1 MNTVMGNSLWHL
13 VMQSDA
19 VSKVVLIILLLLSML
34 CWSIFFYYLLLARIK
49 KKQLRTAYD
58 KTIKAATKNDIVQL
72 ALFNESTV
80 ASPLFSALTAS
91 MAANV
96 IEREMLNQQLV
107 AGVDE
112 IIQDQEAVMPIFT
125 ATIAISP
132 LLGLFGTVWGLIHA
146 FMRISEKQSA
156 DIATVAPGIA
166 EALITTLAGL
176 MVAIPAVVMF
186 SYLQSQVRT
195 LEYYALRLADTLS
208 IAISRVTL

>member
-1 MNTVMGNSLWHL
+1 MGNSLWHL

-19 VSKVVLIILLLLSML
+19 VSKAVLIILLLLSMV

-58 KTIKAATKNDIVQL
+58 KTVKAATKNDIIQL

-91 MAANV
+91 MAANTL
-96 IEREMLNQQLV
+96 EREMLNQQLV

-186 SYLQSQVRT
+186 SYLQSQIRS

-208 IAISRVTL
+208 IVISRVTL

>member
-1 MNTVMGNSLWHL
+1 MGNSLWHL

-19 VSKVVLIILLLLSML
+19 VSKTVLLILLLLSII
-34 CWSIFFYYLLLARIK
+34 CWSIFFYYLLLASIK
-49 KKQLRTAYD
+49 KKQLRNACD
-58 KTIKAATKNDIVQL
+58 KTLKAATRNDITQL
-72 ALFNESTV
+72 ALFNETTV
-80 ASPLFSALTAS
+80 ASPLFSALTTC
-91 MAANV
+91 MAANTL
-96 IEREMLNQQLV
+96 EREMINQQLI

-112 IIQDQEAVMPIFT
+112 IIQDQEAVIPIFT

-176 MVAIPAVVMF
+176 MVAIPAVVML
-186 SYLQSQVRT
+186 SYLQAQVRT
-195 LEYYALRLADTLS
+195 LEYYALRLADILNMVLS
-208 IAISRVTL
+208 RITI

>member
-34 CWSIFFYYLLLARIK
+34 CWSIFFYYLLLARVK

-58 KTIKAATKNDIVQL
+58 KTVKAATKNDIVQL

-80 ASPLFSALTAS
+80 ASPLFSALTGF

-96 IEREMLNQQLV
+96 IEREMLNQQLI

-112 IIQDQEAVMPIFT
+112 IIQDQEAVLPIFT